1 MVMIISKNS
10 AVKKRK
16 KKKED
21 QMEVFFLFLFV
32 CFNGEYTKLFIH
44 KRKGNQGKGKR

>member
-1 MVMIISKNS
+1 MVMVISKNS

-21 QMEVFFLFLFV
+21 QMEVF
-32 CFNGEYTKLFIH
+32 LFISFCLF
-44 KRKGNQGKGKR
+44 